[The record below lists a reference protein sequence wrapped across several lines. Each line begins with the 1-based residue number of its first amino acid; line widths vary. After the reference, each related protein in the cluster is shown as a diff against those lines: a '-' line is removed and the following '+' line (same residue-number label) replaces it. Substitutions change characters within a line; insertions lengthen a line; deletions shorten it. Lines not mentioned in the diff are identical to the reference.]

1 MGCCLHLLL
10 VVLGVAAAGG
20 AGLETERSS
29 KPDESALLTMR
40 RLPEVAWFA
49 PFFSGGGYSS
59 EAISFV
65 EALDAAGA
73 RVSAVQHGDG

>member
-1 MGCCLHLLL
+1 M
-10 VVLGVAAAGG
+10 LGVAAAGG
-20 AGLETERSS
+20 AGLATERSS
-29 KPDESALLTMR
+29 EPEDESALLTMR